1 MISRRARYALSM
13 LALASVAVLVAWFTW
28 ISPYGYQAPA
38 DLARIDPDREHRIFV
53 YGTLRQPIVRR
64 LVTGQWIAT
73 REAELAGFTQR
84 GLDLEPQPGAT
95 TEGEVFEVEA
105 PVLARLDRYER
116 LGIRYE
122 RVEARLT
129 SGKKTWVYLRLPVD

>member
-1 MISRRARYALSM
+1 MSSRIARYALSM

-28 ISPYGYQAPA
+28 ISPYGYRPPA
-38 DLARIDPDREHRIFV
+38 DLAPIDPDREHRVFV

-129 SGKKTWVYLRLPVD
+129 GGNKAWVYLRLPVE